1 MQNTEKNNVV
11 SLFDAKKKA
20 AEAHADDVKSES
32 DMTFEEIAA
41 RNKRNADRLSR
52 ERNTANKSVL
62 RSYRIKH

>member
-1 MQNTEKNNVV
+1 MQSTDKNNVV